1 VDDAPQIDIE
11 INEHEGEQR
20 MATTT
25 IETIKFVNDIDYVDD
40 IDEYEPNAETL
51 KAFEEIANRR
61 NLTGPFRTVEAL
73 MESLLFEDDA

>member
-1 VDDAPQIDIE
+1 
-11 INEHEGEQR
+11 

-25 IETIKFVNDIDYVDD
+25 IETIKFVDD